1 MFFPDPAALACCA
14 ATCACG
20 IGSACAYRHR
30 AQLPHP
36 SECTWIGFCMRRLG
50 CHDHDKFDMLVEV
63 HDVLNLLTTGQAAVE
78 IQAGRFSARTSP
90 AEVIKTRAEIQ
101 ERLTLH
107 VRQCERVIYVRV
119 LRQGVVGTEKIGECE
134 IKVKSDLIDVGFP
147 KRQSYAMMSEGK
159 VSCKVVLSFH
169 RLDTS
174 HVNLGEYQMSPLIH
188 QALLHAQYEAESRG
202 ESLKID
208 INNMSDLQRLRFF
221 SKVLEGPLKLM
232 SSVGGSWIPLYFK
245 ATERRSGKWEWQYW
259 NSKEECLTGEKKKGG
274 YSFLAISLVLPDK
287 YDRNT
292 FYVRYHNHQ
301 GVHDLFFRRVD
312 RDRNL
317 WSNGLYEFIEK
328 LREYLEK
335 APDLPAAEAYLE
347 KKRQME
353 EEEGDRQRRSSAR
366 NGRKNSSRGG
376 TAAAAG
382 RSKTLDHLSDIKRIA
397 SPRQTAATEQER
409 PRVAQLKRRMVEGLM
424 MESVSDDDSNS
435 EEQQQISAMGS
446 LATRSYS
453 TGEQLQKETSKTSIQ

>member
-1 MFFPDPAALACCA
+1 MFFPDPAAIACCA

-20 IGSACAYRHR
+20 IGSICAYRNR
-30 AQLPHP
+30 QVIPHP
-36 SECTWIGFCMRRLG
+36 SECSLIGLCFRRLG

-63 HDVLNLLTTGQAAVE
+63 HDIMNVEGNGQFSVE
-78 IQAGRFSARTSP
+78 LQAGRFFARTSQGE
-90 AEVIKTRAEIQ
+90 ARKTKVEIQ

-107 VRQCERVIYVRV
+107 VRQCEREIHVRV
-119 LRQGVVGTEKIGECE
+119 LRHGVVGSEPIGECR
-134 IKVKSDLIDVGFP
+134 IKVKADLIDVGFP
-147 KRQSYAMMSEGK
+147 KRQSYTMMNEGK
-159 VSCKVVLSFH
+159 ACCKVILSFH
-169 RLDTS
+169 RLDTA

-202 ESLKID
+202 EPLKLD

-232 SSVGGSWIPLYFK
+232 SSIGGSWVPLYFK

-259 NSKEECLTGEKKKGG
+259 DSKEECLSGMKKKGG

-317 WSNGLYEFIEK
+317 WSDGLYEFIEK

-335 APDLPAAEAYLE
+335 SSGLPAAEAFLE
-347 KKRQME
+347 KKRQ
-353 EEEGDRQRRSSAR
+353 EEGAKGKDGKQ
-366 NGRKNSSRGG
+366 KKGG
-376 TAAAAG
+376 TKNTS
-382 RSKTLDHLSDIKRIA
+382 RSPRGELATSRSQDLSDIKRIA
-397 SPRQTAATEQER
+397 SPRVTAASEQER
-409 PRVAQLKRRMVEGLM
+409 PRVAELKRRMVEGLM
-424 MESVSDDDSNS
+424 MEAASDDS
-435 EEQQQISAMGS
+435 EERESVDEKI
-446 LATRSYS
+446 ATWRRPSNAS
-453 TGEQLQKETSKTSIQ
+453 FAAQASRAASQNV